1 MSIAYL
7 FLGPKPFNGW
17 ALSHR
22 SEFELV
28 SGPRTDFRCNMPVPL
43 LPHHWPKHP
52 EELGN
57 FIIPF
62 CSRTGYEQ
70 ENWGLGIT
78 SAPLGNNCQEVS
90 GILTTVFGFIA
101 SCYNR
106 VSLCMRTGAG
116 E

>member
-1 MSIAYL
+1 
-7 FLGPKPFNGW
+7 PFPTR
-17 ALSHR
+17 R
-22 SEFELV
+22 SSDLRQRINHE
-28 SGPRTDFRCNMPVPL
+28 GRRHIYPPIR
-43 LPHHWPKHP
+43 
-52 EELGN
+52 

-116 E
+116 ECVAQQSTGDEFCSAGCSRK